1 MDAEER
7 EKMSLA
13 STEVETTFDLRA
25 EAEKLFSD
33 LEVTSTSSNGVT
45 REAYGAGERAA
56 LRVIQSVAERFDLEW
71 RFDAAANLEVVLPG
85 RNREKPSI
93 ICGSHLD
100 SVPHGGNFDGAAGVV
115 AGLLSIVRMRVEGVI
130 PDQDIIVMAFRC
142 EESAWFGKPYIGSSA
157 LFGQLAAQDLAITH
171 RSGSETLATAM
182 ERAGAD
188 IARIQR
194 GEVLVEPTS
203 IAAYLEL
210 HIEQGPVMV
219 ARKLPTAI
227 VTGIRGAI
235 RHKVVTCRGQ
245 AGHSGTVPRWLRQ
258 DAFFATAELIS
269 TLDEHWRVLLERG
282 LDLVVTSGIVAT
294 NADVHAMTRIP
305 DEVSFCLEIRSQSV
319 DALEAFYH
327 LMRTECTNIEKSRG
341 VSFDFDRK
349 LYTAPA
355 KIDDGWIN
363 RLKAKSEELGL
374 PAETIPSGA
383 GHDAAVFS
391 NMGIPTA
398 MIFVRNE
405 NGSHN
410 PEEAMDLD
418 DFLSGLEL
426 LYHTLKEPL

>member
-1 MDAEER
+1 MYG
-7 EKMSLA
+7 EKTEQMSP
-13 STEVETTFDLRA
+13 A
-25 EAEKLFSD
+25 EAEKRSMFDFRAEASRLFVD
-33 LEVTSTSSNGVT
+33 LEATSTSSVGIT
-45 REAYGAGERAA
+45 REPFGAGEEAA
-56 LRVIQSVAERFDLEW
+56 MELIRRFAERFELEW
-71 RFDAAANLEVVLPG
+71 GFDGAANLEIVLPG
-85 RNREKPSI
+85 KDRGKPAI
-93 ICGSHLD
+93 VCGSHLD
-100 SVPHGGNFDGAAGVV
+100 SVPHGGNYDGAAGVV
-115 AGLLSIVRMRVEGVI
+115 AGLLSIARMKAEGFV
-130 PDQDIIVMAFRC
+130 PEQDIKIMAFRC
-142 EESAWFGKPYIGSSA
+142 EESAWFGKPYVGSSA
-157 LFGQLAAQDLAITH
+157 LFGQLTEQDLIITN
-171 RSGSETLATAM
+171 RTGEETLAAAM
-182 ERAGAD
+182 ERSGAD
-188 IARIQR
+188 ISRIQK
-194 GEVLVEPTS
+194 GDVLVDPGS

-245 AGHSGTVPRWLRQ
+245 AGHSGAVPRWLRK

-294 NADVHAMTRIP
+294 NANVHAMTRIP

-327 LMRTECTNIEKSRG
+327 LMRTECANIEKSRG

-355 KIDDGWIN
+355 KIDEGWVS
-363 RLKAKSEELGL
+363 RLKATSEKLGL

-391 NMGIPTA
+391 NMNIPTA

-410 PEEAMDLD
+410 PEEAMELD
-418 DFLSGLEL
+418 DFLAGLEL